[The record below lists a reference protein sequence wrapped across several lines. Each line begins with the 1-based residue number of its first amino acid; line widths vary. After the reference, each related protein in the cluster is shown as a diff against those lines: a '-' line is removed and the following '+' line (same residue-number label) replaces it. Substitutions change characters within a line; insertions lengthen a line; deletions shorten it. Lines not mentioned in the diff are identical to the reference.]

1 MTIKN
6 MLVPVGDIERDEG
19 AIGTALFSHRNSVV
33 MRNVCFLAEM

>member
-19 AIGTALFSHRNSVV
+19 AIGTALV
-33 MRNVCFLAEM
+33 LAQCLAPKFNAICD